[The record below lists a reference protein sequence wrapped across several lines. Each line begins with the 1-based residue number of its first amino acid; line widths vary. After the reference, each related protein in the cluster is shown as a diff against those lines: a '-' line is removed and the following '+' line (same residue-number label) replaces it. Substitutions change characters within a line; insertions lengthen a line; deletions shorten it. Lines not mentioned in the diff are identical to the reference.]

1 MRDLV
6 EVHGLAK
13 SIFNSLE
20 VHRQFYCANSSSL
33 KEITKSDHYSVYC
46 NIVLCM
52 FLTASNVVRAV
63 LRITLLL
70 LLLFLFLLF
79 STF

>member
-33 KEITKSDHYSVYC
+33 KEITKSDHYSSVLQYFSMYVVFFFVVY
-46 NIVLCM
+46 I
-52 FLTASNVVRAV
+52 S
-63 LRITLLL
+63 
-70 LLLFLFLLF
+70 
-79 STF
+79 